1 MVTVR
6 KTRHTIRR
14 LPRAVAPAL
23 VALTAAAAAV
33 AATLSGPALAQDKTA
48 EEIAKYRQ
56 MLAEGN
62 PAELWE
68 AAGEELWK
76 KPAGPRNVS
85 LEQCD
90 LGKGPGVTKGA
101 YAELPR
107 YFKDAN
113 KVMDL
118 EQRLAYCRVTLQ
130 GLTQQ
135 EATRQP
141 FSSKGQPSDIE
152 RLAAFV
158 TGESRGVKMNVQLAH
173 PEEKRV
179 YALGQKMFFYRGGAY
194 DFACATCHAVDGQRI
209 RLQDLPNLM
218 TEKGAQAAYTTW
230 PAYRVS
236 QGEVRTM
243 QHRLYDCL
251 RQQRFPEPAYGS
263 DAITALTMYLARNA
277 NGGTYDGPNMK
288 R

>member
-1 MVTVR
+1 M
-6 KTRHTIRR
+6 KPIRSLAR
-14 LPRAVAPAL
+14 RAAL
-23 VALTAAAAAV
+23 ALAATAAAAGAAAV
-33 AATLSGPALAQDKTA
+33 HAQGSTA
-48 EEIAKYRQ
+48 DEIAKYRQ

-76 KPAGPRNVS
+76 KPAGPKNVS

-118 EQRLAYCRVTLQ
+118 EQRLAWCRTTLQ
-130 GLTQQ
+130 GLTKE
-135 EATRQP
+135 EATKNP
-141 FSSKGQPSDIE
+141 FSASGKPSDIE
-152 RLAAFV
+152 RLVAYL
-158 TGESRGVKMNVQLAH
+158 TGESRGVKMNVQLNH
-173 PEEKRV
+173 PEEKRT
-179 YALGQKMFFYRGGAY
+179 YALGQKMFYYRGGAY

-209 RLQDLPNLM
+209 RLQDLPNLL
-218 TEKGAQAAYTTW
+218 TDKGAQAAYTTW

-236 QGEVRTM
+236 QGDVRSM

-263 DAITALTMYLARNA
+263 DVITALTMFLAKNA
-277 NGGTYDGPNMK
+277 NGGTYDGPAMK

>member
-1 MVTVR
+1 
-6 KTRHTIRR
+6 
-14 LPRAVAPAL
+14 
-23 VALTAAAAAV
+23 
-33 AATLSGPALAQDKTA
+33 
-48 EEIAKYRQ
+48 

-68 AAGEELWK
+68 AAGEELWR
-76 KPAGPRNVS
+76 KPAGPKNVS

-107 YFKDAN
+107 YFKDTN

-135 EATRQP
+135 DAMKNP
-141 FSSKGQPSDIE
+141 FSSQGKPSDIE
-152 RLAAFV
+152 RLAAYI
-158 TGESRGVKMNVQLAH
+158 TGESRGVKMNVQLSH

-263 DAITALTMYLARNA
+263 DVITALTMFLAKNA